1 MDFELP
7 EEIREMRNQAR
18 RFAQERIAPLVKEDE
33 EAHRFRPEIVREMGE
48 LGFFGTVIPEEYG
61 GLGLDNGH
69 LAHVVMTM
77 EIAKVSAS
85 WGLPFNMQMLGPA
98 LTILKFGTKEQKEKF
113 IPGLVSGELL
123 GCFAMTEPN
132 TGSDVAS
139 MKTTAVKTDDG
150 FVVNGNKT
158 WISQAQVADVGL
170 LYAKTDKDAKP
181 ASRGIT
187 AFAYDLKDNA
197 GISTV
202 PITGKL
208 GLHCS
213 PTGEIFYEDAKLPGD
228 TLLGEWNRGFK
239 VCMTQLESTRLSC
252 ASRAVG
258 VAEACLE
265 AAKDYALERKQF
277 GKPLAEFQM
286 IQSDLA
292 EMYVHHEAARLLV
305 LKAAWAKDR
314 GDKAGTQ
321 VSTAKYFAAEGAVA
335 AANAAIKILGSYGY
349 STEYPVERYLRD
361 AKSYQIVEG
370 TSNVQKMIISRALL
384 TS

>member
-1 MDFELP
+1 MHFELP

-18 RFAQERIAPLVKEDE
+18 RFAQERIAPIVKEDE
-33 EAHRFRPEIVREMGE
+33 AEHRFRPEIVREMGE

-61 GLGLDNGH
+61 GLGLENGH
-69 LAHVVMTM
+69 LAHTAMVM

-98 LTILKFGTKEQKEKF
+98 LTLTKFGTKEQKEKY

-139 MKTTAVKTDDG
+139 MKTTAIETDDG

-158 WISQAQVADVGL
+158 WISQAQVADCGL
-170 LYAKTDKDAKP
+170 LYAKTDPKAKP
-181 ASRGIT
+181 AHRGIT
-187 AFAYDLKDNA
+187 AFFYDLKNNP

-202 PITGKL
+202 PIEGKL

-213 PTGEIFYEDAKLPGD
+213 PTGEVYYEDAKLPKEA
-228 TLLGEWNRGFK
+228 LLGEVNHGFK
-239 VCMTQLESTRLSC
+239 ICMTQLENTRLSC
-252 ASRAVG
+252 AARAVG
-258 VAEACLE
+258 VAAACLE
-265 AAKDYALERKQF
+265 TAKEYALERKQF
-277 GKPLAEFQM
+277 GKKLADFQM

-292 EMYVHHEAARLLV
+292 EMYVHHKAAELLV
-305 LKAAWAKDR
+305 FKAAWKKDR
-314 GDKAGTQ
+314 GEKASTE

-335 AANAAIKILGSYGY
+335 AANAAIKILGSYGF
-349 STEYPVERYLRD
+349 STEYPVERFLRD

-370 TSNVQKMIISRALL
+370 TSNIQKIIISRALL
-384 TS
+384 AE

>member
-18 RFAQERIAPLVKEDE
+18 RFAQERIAPTVKDDE
-33 EAHRFRPEIVREMGE
+33 AAHRFRPEIVREMGE

-98 LTILKFGTKEQKEKF
+98 LTLLKFGTEEQKQKY
-113 IPGLVSGELL
+113 IPGLVSAELL

-139 MKTTAVKTDDG
+139 MKTTAIETGDG

-170 LYAKTDKDAKP
+170 LYAKTDPKAQP
-181 ASRGIT
+181 AHKGIT
-187 AFAYDLKDNA
+187 AFFYELKENP

-202 PITGKL
+202 PIEGKL

-213 PTGEIFYEDAKLPGD
+213 PTGEIYYEDAKLPKE
-228 TLLGEWNRGFK
+228 TVLGEVGRGFK
-239 VCMTQLESTRLSC
+239 VCMTQLENTRLSC
-252 ASRAVG
+252 AARAVG
-258 VAEACLE
+258 VGAACLE
-265 AAKDYALERKQF
+265 VSKDYALERKQF
-277 GKPLAEFQM
+277 GKRLADFQM
-286 IQSDLA
+286 VQADLA
-292 EMYVHHEAARLLV
+292 EMYVHHKAAELLV
-305 LKAAWAKDR
+305 LNAAWKKDR
-314 GDKAGTQ
+314 GDKATVD
-321 VSTAKYFAAEGAVA
+321 VSTAKYFAAESAVE
-335 AANAAIKILGSYGY
+335 AANAAIKILGSYGF
-349 STEYPVERYLRD
+349 STEYPVERFLRD
-361 AKSYQIVEG
+361 SKSYQIVEG
-370 TSNVQKMIISRALL
+370 TSNVQKIIISRALL
-384 TS
+384 AE

>member
-18 RFAQERIAPLVKEDE
+18 RFAKERIAPTVTEDE
-33 EAHRFRPEIVREMGE
+33 ENHRFKPEIVREMGD

-98 LTILKFGTKEQKEKF
+98 LTLLKFGTAEQKEKY

-123 GCFAMTEPN
+123 GSFAMTEPN

-139 MKTTAVKTDDG
+139 MKTTAIADDDG

-158 WISQAQVADVGL
+158 WISQAQVAHVGL
-170 LYAKTDKDAKP
+170 LYAKTDPKAQP
-181 ASRGIT
+181 AHKGIT
-187 AFAYDLKDNA
+187 AFVYELKDKP

-202 PITGKL
+202 PIVGKL

-213 PTGEIFYEDAKLPGD
+213 PTGEIYFEDARFPKEA
-228 TLLGEWNRGFK
+228 LLGEIGRGFTI
-239 VCMTQLESTRLSC
+239 CMTQLENTRLSC
-252 ASRAVG
+252 AARAVG
-258 VAEACLE
+258 VSAACLE
-265 AAKDYALERKQF
+265 ASKDYALERKQF
-277 GKPLAEFQM
+277 GKRLADFQM

-292 EMYVHHEAARLLV
+292 EMYVHHQAAEMLV
-305 LKAAWAKDR
+305 LKAAWKKDR
-314 GDKAGTQ
+314 GEKATMD
-321 VSTAKYFAAEGAVA
+321 VSTAKYCAAESAVA
-335 AANAAIKILGSYGY
+335 AANAAVKILGSYGF

-361 AKSYQIVEG
+361 SKSYQIVEG
-370 TSNVQKMIISRALL
+370 TSNIQKIIISRGLL
-384 TS
+384 DA

>member
-1 MDFELP
+1 MDFGLP

-33 EAHRFRPEIVREMGE
+33 AAHRFRPDVLKEMGE

-61 GLGLDNGH
+61 GLGLSNGH

-98 LTILKFGTKEQKEKF
+98 LTLLKFGTEEQKQAY
-113 IPGLVSGELL
+113 IPGLVSGDLL

-139 MKTTAVKTDDG
+139 MKTTAVPVDDG

-158 WISQAQVADVGL
+158 WISQAQVADIGL
-170 LYAKTDKDAKP
+170 LYAKTDPKATP
-181 ASRGIT
+181 AHKGIT
-187 AFAYDLKDNA
+187 AFVYRLKDNP

-202 PITGKL
+202 PIEGKL

-213 PTGEIFYEDAKLPGD
+213 PTGEIYYEDAKIPKD
-228 TLLGEWNRGFK
+228 ALLGQLGKGFK
-239 VCMTQLESTRLSC
+239 VCMTQLENTRLSC
-252 ASRAVG
+252 AARAVG
-258 VAEACLE
+258 LGAACLE
-265 AAKDYALERKQF
+265 VARDYALERKQF
-277 GKPLAEFQM
+277 GKRLGDFQM
-286 IQSDLA
+286 IQADLA
-292 EMYVHHEAARLLV
+292 EMHVHHQAAELLV
-305 LKAAWAKDR
+305 LKAAWKKDR
-314 GDKAGTQ
+314 QEKCAVDI
-321 VSTAKYFAAEGAVA
+321 STAKYFAAESAVSS
-335 AANAAIKILGSYGY
+335 ANMAIKILGSYGF
-349 STEYPVERYLRD
+349 STEYPVERFLRD

-370 TSNVQKMIISRALL
+370 TSNIQKIIISRALL
-384 TS
+384 AD